1 MEDLCDTILAKLKHL
16 DSDDPIL
23 DCSQDIASE
32 LFTQTEKLAT
42 LAKEKLRTFPFS
54 DVKACWF
61 RLYTDTRLV
70 QAVRR
75 IQHAKRTQKAPD
87 PLPSKRQSCDH
98 TEEDEAADCSWMDE
112 VVSLLDMA
120 LIMAGGL
127 RREDLIH
134 ELFRQL
140 TSNDALDV
148 THRPSK
154 KRRVYDIGIQSPQA
168 DDDNLPAAETSLPD
182 VTHPIQRLHRPSLA
196 VFEKHMNLSKTPAVL
211 TGIMEHWMA
220 PRKWRSKS
228 FWLKQTIGGRRL
240 VPIEIG
246 RSYTDEGWGQKI
258 VPFKIFLNTFICGAS
273 EAETLCASSASPW
286 AHMENGQAVA
296 CEDEALVSL
305 SKTDAQTGYLA
316 QHDLLRQIP
325 SLYADIATPDYCF
338 LDAPPP
344 DPGTPVANSKAKA
357 SKAHGEKTSHPTV
370 IAPVILP
377 VKQESRADEDSPTE
391 IHTNIWFGPAWTIS
405 PLHHDPYHNILCQVV
420 GKKYVR
426 LYSPHYSDRL
436 YPIRKNEAAPHQF
449 EEHEEKGVDAQGSSN
464 EHWSVEEENRA
475 TIDMSNTSTI
485 DVAAM
490 ELSPA
495 EDWDEVYPGISQVP
509 YVECVLEAGEALY
522 IPVGFWHYVR
532 SCSVGIS
539 VSFWW

>member
-1 MEDLCDTILAKLKHL
+1 MEDLCDTILAELKHL

-23 DCSQDIASE
+23 DCSYDISSE
-32 LFTQTEKLAT
+32 LFSQTEKLAT
-42 LAKEKLRTFPFS
+42 LAEEKLRTFPFS

-61 RLYTDTRLV
+61 RLYTDTRLL

-87 PLPSKRQSCDH
+87 PLPSRRQSCGR
-98 TEEDEAADCSWMDE
+98 TERDEAADCSWMDE
-112 VVSLLDMA
+112 VVSLLDLA

-148 THRPSK
+148 IHRPSK
-154 KRRVYDIGIQSPQA
+154 RRRVYDIGIQNAQA
-168 DDDNLPAAETSLPD
+168 DDDNLPAVETSLPN
-182 VTHPIQRLHRPSLA
+182 VTHPTQRLHQPSLA
-196 VFEKHMNLSKTPAVL
+196 AFEKHMNLSKTPVVL
-211 TGIMEHWMA
+211 TGTMEHWTA
-220 PRKWRSKS
+220 LREWRSKS

-258 VPFKIFLNTFICGAS
+258 VPFKVFLNTFICGAS
-273 EAETLCASSASPW
+273 EEESLCTSSASPR
-286 AHMENGQAVA
+286 AHVENDQAVA
-296 CEDEALVSL
+296 YEDEAVASL

-344 DPGTPVANSKAKA
+344 DPGTPVANSKVKA
-357 SKAHGEKTSHPTV
+357 SKAHREKTSHPNV
-370 IAPVILP
+370 IAPAILP
-377 VKQESRADEDSPTE
+377 VKQESRADEDPPTE

-426 LYSPHYSDRL
+426 LYSPHFSDRL
-436 YPIRKNEAAPHQF
+436 YPIRKNEAAPRQF
-449 EEHEEKGVDAQGSSN
+449 EGHEEKGVDAQGGSN
-464 EHWSVEEENRA
+464 DHRSAAENRA